1 MPQRLHLCLE
11 MVCSLACY
19 VLLYPPQHETSPLL
33 YPLWTCEHHFS
44 LQKLPSPGVEEVWI
58 CCSSSWLLSLF
69 FFFPLSITTM
79 ISYRHF
85 MAIRVHL
92 YTYIY
97 IYTHRGRSV
106 GSVQL
111 LNVFTKKINKSMSR
125 SK

>member
-44 LQKLPSPGVEEVWI
+44 LRKLLSPGVEEVRI
-58 CCSSSWLLSLF
+58 CCSSSWLLSLCSF
-69 FFFPLSITTM
+69 LSPVNNHYDFLWAFHGHTGSSI
-79 ISYRHF
+79 
-85 MAIRVHL
+85 
-92 YTYIY
+92 YIY
-97 IYTHRGRSV
+97 IYTSRGRSV

>member
-1 MPQRLHLCLE
+1 
-11 MVCSLACY
+11 
-19 VLLYPPQHETSPLL
+19 
-33 YPLWTCEHHFS
+33 
-44 LQKLPSPGVEEVWI
+44 
-58 CCSSSWLLSLF
+58 
-69 FFFPLSITTM
+69 M